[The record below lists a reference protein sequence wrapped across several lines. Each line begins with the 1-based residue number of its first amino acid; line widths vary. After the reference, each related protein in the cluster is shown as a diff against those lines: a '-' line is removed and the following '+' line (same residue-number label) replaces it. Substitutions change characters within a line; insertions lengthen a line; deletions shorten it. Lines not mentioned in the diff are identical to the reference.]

1 MATPLNDTQFNPQ
14 QIQYLPGHHCPQ
26 CGSQPRRSKAG
37 FWFQPYQDWFNTTLG
52 SFQDHLG
59 YVFFQCSC
67 QHHPEFR
74 GVLRVVR
81 LGEAILPVHFAG
93 FAAARRAGMEPA
105 EINTQRT
112 RQALAYLALHADP
125 ARAQDAGWFP
135 QSISVPVAGPLSH
148 P

>member
-1 MATPLNDTQFNPQ
+1 MATQLNDTPFNLQ
-14 QIQYLPGHHCPQ
+14 QIQYLPRHRCPK
-26 CGSQPRRSKAG
+26 CDSQPKRSKSG
-37 FWFQPYQDWFNTTLG
+37 FWFQPYQDWFNTDLG

-67 QHHPEFR
+67 RHHPEFR

-93 FAAARRAGMEPA
+93 FSDARIAGVEPT
-105 EINTQRT
+105 EINSQRT
-112 RQALAYLALHADP
+112 RQALVFLAQHADP
-125 ARAQDAGWFP
+125 DRAQDAGWFP
-135 QSISVPVAGPLSH
+135 QSITLPVAGPLSH